1 MRLPSVQHPSSKSL
15 LQVRERDFN
24 FRFLELTLLL
34 ALRSMGLVEFAL
46 DLKLDKNKT
55 NLLGFGS
62 FSEVYQCSSDDGSIV
77 VRILLK
83 HKKFYAVNAL
93 GSTRS
98 NLHSKCLV

>member
-62 FSEVYQCSSDDGSIV
+62 FLTFEAHLSWLQEGE
-77 VRILLK
+77 LLSP
-83 HKKFYAVNAL
+83 L
-93 GSTRS
+93 G
-98 NLHSKCLV
+98 V